1 MVQLETVD
9 TLERQEEIADDT
21 LDPRIAQEVEALIER
36 KNDALRIKREL
47 IEVRDATGHWY
58 VTMPIPG
65 VRYYT
70 F

>member
-1 MVQLETVD
+1 MVQVD
-9 TLERQEEIADDT
+9 TVQTPQPQENIADDI
-21 LDPRIAQEVEALIER
+21 LDPRLEQEVEALIER
-36 KNDALRIKREL
+36 KNDSPGARYEL
-47 IEVRDATGHWY
+47 IEVRDPTGHWY

>member
-1 MVQLETVD
+1 MVQVD
-9 TLERQEEIADDT
+9 TVQTLEGQENIADDM
-21 LDPRIAQEVEALIER
+21 LDPRLEKEVEALIEST
-36 KNDALRIKREL
+36 DDSPGAQYEL
-47 IEVRDATGHWY
+47 IEVRDPTGHWY

>member
-1 MVQLETVD
+1 MVQVD
-9 TLERQEEIADDT
+9 TVQTLEPQENIADDT
-21 LDPRIAQEVEALIER
+21 LDPRLAKEVEALIER
-36 KNDALRIKREL
+36 ENDPLQIRREL
-47 IEVRDATGHWY
+47 IEVRDPTGHWY

>member
-9 TLERQEEIADDT
+9 TLERQDNIADDT
-21 LDPRIAQEVEALIER
+21 LDPRLAQEVEALIER
-36 KNDALRIKREL
+36 KNDPPQTTHEL

>member
-1 MVQLETVD
+1 MVQVD
-9 TLERQEEIADDT
+9 TVQTLEPQENIADDM
-21 LDPRIAQEVEALIER
+21 LDPQLAREVEALFECT
-36 KNDALRIKREL
+36 DDSLEVGQEL
-47 IEVRDATGHWY
+47 IEVRDPTGHWY

>member
-1 MVQLETVD
+1 MVQLSAVE
-9 TLERQEEIADDT
+9 TLERQEEIVGDT
-21 LDPRIAQEVEALIER
+21 LDPQLAQEVEALIEGE
-36 KNDALRIKREL
+36 NDPLEIKHEL

-58 VTMPIPG
+58 VTMPTPG

>member
-1 MVQLETVD
+1 MVQVDTVQ
-9 TLERQEEIADDT
+9 TLERQEDIVGDT
-21 LDPRIAQEVEALIER
+21 LDPQLAREVEALFESTDDSLEIGH
-36 KNDALRIKREL
+36 EL
-47 IEVRDATGHWY
+47 VEVRDATGHWY

>member
-1 MVQLETVD
+1 MVQVTAVD
-9 TLERQEEIADDT
+9 TLERQEDIAADT
-21 LDPRIAQEVEALIER
+21 LDPRLAEQVEALIER
-36 KNDALRIKREL
+36 DNDPLEIKHEL

-58 VTMPIPG
+58 VTSPIPG

>member
-1 MVQLETVD
+1 MVQVDTVQ
-9 TLERQEEIADDT
+9 TLERQENIADDM
-21 LDPRIAQEVEALIER
+21 LDPRLEKEVEALIEST
-36 KNDALRIKREL
+36 DDSPGAQYEL
-47 IEVRDATGHWY
+47 IEVRDPTGHWY

>member
-1 MVQLETVD
+1 MVQVSAAQ
-9 TLERQEEIADDT
+9 TLERQDNIASDT
-21 LDPRIAQEVEALIER
+21 LDPRLAEQVEALIER
-36 KNDALRIKREL
+36 DNDPLEIKHEL

-58 VTMPIPG
+58 VTSPIPG